1 VNSCFDV
8 YLEMWYQSKAPEF
21 VTKSSKSLIHPFI
34 VRNHKGLTL
43 NPYQGCQHRCGYC
56 YATYEWSPDFY
67 DKIYAKNNS
76 AELLEDQLKS
86 WKSETIEPVMVSSA
100 TDPYQPAEIK
110 YNLTRKCVEVL
121 QKYDVPYYVFT
132 KSSLISRDLELHKRY
147 KDNCFLIWSI
157 TTCSEKTRRLIEP
170 GTPPA
175 LSLFSV
181 IKKFTDAGVACGV
194 NIDPILPLI
203 TDSEEEIESIVEN
216 CERVNVK
223 YIFGAILRLR
233 ADIWDRI
240 ELILK
245 LLNLKSGIDEY
256 KRTIYQFTQPI
267 KEGYNISANKI
278 YSDNLLKLLRQ
289 KVSERG
295 KFFGFPDFVKTR
307 QFKGGNISSPDRQL
321 TLMSYI

>member
-1 VNSCFDV
+1 
-8 YLEMWYQSKAPEF
+8 MWYQNKAPEF

-34 VRNHKGLTL
+34 VRNHKGLTI

-86 WKSETIEPVMVSSA
+86 WKSESIEPVMVSSA
-100 TDPYQPAEIK
+100 TDPDQPAEIK

-132 KSSLISRDLELHKRY
+132 KSSLISRDLELHKKY
-147 KDNCFLIWSI
+147 KDNCFLVWSI

-170 GTPPA
+170 GTPTT
-175 LSLFSV
+175 LSLFSA
-181 IKKFTDAGVACGV
+181 IKKFTDAGVSCGV

-245 LLNLKSGIDEY
+245 LLNLKSGVDEY
-256 KRTIYQFTQPI
+256 KRTIYQFAQPI
-267 KEGYNISANKI
+267 KEGYNISANEI
-278 YSDNLLKLLRQ
+278 YSDNLLRLLRQ
-289 KVSERG
+289 TVLARG
-295 KFFGFPDFVKTR
+295 KFFAFPDFVKTR
-307 QFKGGNISSPDRQL
+307 KFKGGTITSSDRQL

>member
-1 VNSCFDV
+1 
-8 YLEMWYQSKAPEF
+8 MWYQNKAPEF

-34 VRNHKGLTL
+34 VRNHKGLTI

-76 AELLEDQLKS
+76 AELLEDQLMS

-121 QKYDVPYYVFT
+121 QKYGVPYYVFT

-147 KDNCFLIWSI
+147 KDNCFLVWSI

-175 LSLFSV
+175 LSLFSA
-181 IKKFTDAGVACGV
+181 IKKFTDAGVSCGV

-203 TDSEEEIESIVEN
+203 TDSEEEIESIVDN

-245 LLNLKSGIDEY
+245 LLNLKSGTDEY

-267 KEGYNISANKI
+267 KKGYNISANKI
-278 YSDNLLKLLRQ
+278 YSDNLLRLLRQ
-289 KVSERG
+289 KVLERG